1 MNCGLPCCLGSRAL
15 QLGSLLGVFVCLFSL
30 SATAA
35 DGQTAPA
42 AQASIALIIDD
53 LGNRWEYDQQVIMLP
68 GPVACAFLPH
78 GPHTRQLAQQAHS
91 HDKEVLLHLPMQAV
105 GDVPPEGGK
114 LTLDMTRLEFLR
126 VFSDD
131 LNAVPHVSGVNNHQG
146 SLLTRHPGHMSW
158 LMQEIKQHAGLF
170 FVDSRTTRN
179 TIARQ
184 LAHEHG
190 VPSIERNVFLDH
202 DRDIQNVRAQF
213 RHLIEI
219 ARQHGTALGIGHPY
233 PETLAVLKEEI
244 AALETH
250 QVKLVSVARLI
261 ELKQRRNASWQTSS
275 SRWPRVVKNS
285 RPLL

>member
-1 MNCGLPCCLGSRAL
+1 MNCGLPGCPGSGAL

-35 DGQTAPA
+35 DGQAAPA

-53 LGNRWEYDQQVIMLP
+53 LGNRREYDQQAIMLP

-78 GPHTRQLAQQAHS
+78 GHHTRQLAQQAHS

-131 LNAVPHVSGVNNHQG
+131 LNAVPHASGVNNHQG

-158 LMQEIKQHAGLF
+158 LMQGIKQHAGLF

-184 LAHEHG
+184 LAREHG
-190 VPSIERNVFLDH
+190 VPSIARNVFLDH
-202 DRDIQNVRAQF
+202 DRDIQSVRAQF
-213 RHLIEI
+213 RRLLEI
-219 ARQHGTALGIGHPY
+219 ARQRGTALGIGHPY

-261 ELKQRRNASWQTSS
+261 ELKQRRTSWQTSS

>member
-1 MNCGLPCCLGSRAL
+1 
-15 QLGSLLGVFVCLFSL
+15 
-30 SATAA
+30 
-35 DGQTAPA
+35 
-42 AQASIALIIDD
+42 
-53 LGNRWEYDQQVIMLP
+53 
-68 GPVACAFLPH
+68 
-78 GPHTRQLAQQAHS
+78 
-91 HDKEVLLHLPMQAV
+91 MQAV

-126 VFSDD
+126 VFSED
-131 LNAVPHVSGVNNHQG
+131 LSAVPHVSGVNNHQG

-158 LMQEIKQHAGLF
+158 LMQEIKQRAGLF

-202 DRDIQNVRAQF
+202 DRGIQNVRAQF
-213 RHLIEI
+213 RHLLEI
-219 ARQHGTALGIGHPY
+219 ARQRGTALGIGHPY

-244 AALETH
+244 AVLETH

>member
-1 MNCGLPCCLGSRAL
+1 MNCGLPGCIGSRAWKL
-15 QLGSLLGVFVCLFSL
+15 SSLVAIFACLFSL
-30 SATAA
+30 SATAG
-35 DGQTAPA
+35 DGQPAPA
-42 AQASIALIIDD
+42 TQASIALIIDD
-53 LGNRWEYDQQVIMLP
+53 LGNRREYDQQAIMLP

-78 GPHTRQLAQQAHS
+78 GHHTRQLAQQAYS

-105 GDVPPEGGK
+105 NNVPPEGGK

-158 LMQEIKQHAGLF
+158 LMQEIKQHDGLF
-170 FVDSRTTRN
+170 FVDSRTTSN
-179 TIARQ
+179 TIARK

-190 VPSIERNVFLDH
+190 VPSIERNIFLDH

-213 RHLIEI
+213 RRLLEI
-219 ARQHGTALGIGHPY
+219 AREHGTALGIGHPY

-244 AALETH
+244 AALATQ

-261 ELKQRRNASWQTSS
+261 ELKKRGNASWQMSS
-275 SRWPRVVKNS
+275 SRWPRAVKNS
-285 RPLL
+285 RPSL